1 MQKHNDKITRR
12 KMALI
17 KTSECSKCIHSH
29 IDATDKARVT
39 VHCDAKGKEYF
50 YGQYVECDM
59 KKKKRNK

>member
-1 MQKHNDKITRR
+1 
-12 KMALI
+12 MALI